1 MRQATRQKGLWT
13 TGLALGLAAVSAGG
27 CGLRYGGSSQHKVL
41 AELREQNA
49 TLRER
54 VAGLE
59 SERDELQV
67 KLGAQAASAAGRT
80 GTANG
85 DAALAAQI
93 ASAMPAVVGVE
104 IDGLSGPSPR
114 DARKVIVYVLPRD
127 GRGRFTQVV
136 GTLAVHVLVREDAA
150 ADGSAAERKIAS
162 LELSPGQLR
171 DAYRSGFTGTNYIIE
186 VDVGDAGQ
194 SPGNATLVMRAQL
207 TDLLTGKTHEAVRE
221 RAAK

>member
-1 MRQATRQKGLWT
+1 
-13 TGLALGLAAVSAGG
+13 
-27 CGLRYGGSSQHKVL
+27 
-41 AELREQNA
+41 
-49 TLRER
+49 
-54 VAGLE
+54 
-59 SERDELQV
+59 
-67 KLGAQAASAAGRT
+67 
-80 GTANG
+80 
-85 DAALAAQI
+85 LAAQI

-171 DAYRSGFTGTNYIIE
+171 DAYRSGFTGTNYMIE